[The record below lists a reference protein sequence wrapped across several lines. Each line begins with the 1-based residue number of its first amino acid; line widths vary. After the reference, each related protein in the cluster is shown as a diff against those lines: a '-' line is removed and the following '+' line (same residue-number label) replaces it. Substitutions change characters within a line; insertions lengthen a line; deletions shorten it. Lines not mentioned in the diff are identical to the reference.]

1 MPIQPFIG
9 KHPQFDA
16 SVFIAENATLIGDV
30 TLGAQ
35 SSLWFN
41 AVVRGDVHRIRIGA
55 RTNIQDLCMVHV
67 THGTAPTT
75 IGDDVTVGHSAV
87 LHGCTIEDRVLIGMS
102 ALVMDHAVI
111 GHDSIVGAKAL
122 VTGRTVIPPRSL
134 VLGAPARV
142 VRELTGEEVAF
153 VKQSAL
159 NYVRYRAIYLGEEQ
173 PERNP
178 YYND

>member
-1 MPIQPFIG
+1 MSVQPFIG
-9 KHPQFDA
+9 KHPQYDG
-16 SVFIAENATLIGDV
+16 SVFIAENATVIGDV
-30 TLGAQ
+30 VLGEQ

-41 AVVRGDVHRIRIGA
+41 AVVRGDVHHIRIGA

-75 IGDDVTVGHSAV
+75 IGDDVTVGHGAI
-87 LHGCTIEDRVLIGMS
+87 LHGCTIQDRVLIGMS
-102 ALVMDHAVI
+102 ALVMDHAVV

-142 VRELTGEEVAF
+142 VRELTEDEVAF
-153 VKQSAL
+153 VKQSAR
-159 NYVRYRAIYLGEEQ
+159 NYVRYRALYLGEEQ
-173 PERNP
+173 LQHNP
-178 YYND
+178 YYDA